1 MSATELL
8 VARTWQPDL
17 LVETN
22 SCERSES
29 PSPGLLESMA
39 AGNVEAF
46 EMLYSLYG
54 GIVYAMCKNK
64 LRDEREANEERNRLQ
79 PQLEILAIEA
89 ASIIRCALDQLD
101 ARLKSLLVA
110 SFYDALSHEQIAV
123 RFKLPLGTVKSSIR
137 RAISL
142 LRSDLRQQELDKEV
156 CPVRGCASKQTLG
169 LLDAHWGREA
179 ELPECALPSRSLV
192 TSWNAKTDGWLLC
205 WRRFRGTW
213 RWILE
218 RWSEMWR
225 IAYVWKIWIWLPR
238 CRNFRIAFGWFVLRL
253 AIA

>member
-64 LRDEREANEERNRLQ
+64 LRDEREANEVQSDIFLEIWRKAYRFDASRGTELSFLFAIARSRIIDCSRKTQRRKRIEQNSSFGMNMDDLPERNRLQ

-89 ASIIRCALDQLD
+89 A
-101 ARLKSLLVA
+101 
-110 SFYDALSHEQIAV
+110 
-123 RFKLPLGTVKSSIR
+123 
-137 RAISL
+137 
-142 LRSDLRQQELDKEV
+142 
-156 CPVRGCASKQTLG
+156 
-169 LLDAHWGREA
+169 
-179 ELPECALPSRSLV
+179 
-192 TSWNAKTDGWLLC
+192 
-205 WRRFRGTW
+205 
-213 RWILE
+213 
-218 RWSEMWR
+218 
-225 IAYVWKIWIWLPR
+225 
-238 CRNFRIAFGWFVLRL
+238 
-253 AIA
+253 

>member
-1 MSATELL
+1 MSTVEP
-8 VARTWQPDL
+8 VDARTWQPDL

-29 PSPGLLESMA
+29 PSLGLLESMA

-46 EMLYSLYG
+46 EILYSLYG

-64 LRDEREANEERNRLQ
+64 LRDEREANEVQSDIFLEIWQKAYRFDASRGTELSFLFAITRSRIIDCFRKTQLRKRIEQNSSFGMNMDDLPERNRLQ
-79 PQLEILAIEA
+79 PELEILAIEA

-101 ARLKSLLVA
+101 TRLKSLLVA

-142 LRSDLRQQELDKEV
+142 LRSDLRQQELDKE
-156 CPVRGCASKQTLG
+156 
-169 LLDAHWGREA
+169 
-179 ELPECALPSRSLV
+179 PSR
-192 TSWNAKTDGWLLC
+192 TSGI
-205 WRRFRGTW
+205 G
-213 RWILE
+213 IQP
-218 RWSEMWR
+218 
-225 IAYVWKIWIWLPR
+225 V
-238 CRNFRIAFGWFVLRL
+238 
-253 AIA
+253 